1 MNYFSQF
8 KEMLETVENEEVR
21 GQLKEGLTKLQGVF
35 DEAIET
41 RDKAKAKNRDFTTLS
56 DAIAKQFDI
65 EGDLSVDA
73 LAKVLDKTPDNDE
86 IKSKYE
92 GQLNELRNVISQK
105 DNDFASL
112 QKTNED
118 LIFSTEIENGG
129 LLKGFI
135 TDDPLLKSNV
145 ISHIKNSFIYR
156 DGKMFVKDENGEPA
170 KNIQTGEYIQP
181 VQFVDNMRKDP
192 MWSRHLEPE
201 TPPGGGGMGNQRQV
215 VNNNV
220 QNMSS
225 TEKMKQGRA

>member
-8 KEMLETVENEEVR
+8 KEMLDAVENEEVK
-21 GQLKEGLTKLQGVF
+21 GQLKDGLTKLQGIF

-41 RDKAKAKNRDFTTLS
+41 RDQAKAKSRELTALS
-56 DAIAKQFDI
+56 ESIAKQFDI
-65 EGDLSVDA
+65 EGELSVDA
-73 LAKVLDKTPDNDE
+73 LAKVLDKTPDNDA

-92 GQLNELRNVISQK
+92 NQLNELRNVISEK
-105 DNDFASL
+105 DNNLATL

-145 ISHIKNSFIYR
+145 INHIKSSFIYR
-156 DGKMFVKDENGEPA
+156 DGKMFVKGEDGEPA
-170 KNIQTGEYIQP
+170 KNLQTGKYIQP